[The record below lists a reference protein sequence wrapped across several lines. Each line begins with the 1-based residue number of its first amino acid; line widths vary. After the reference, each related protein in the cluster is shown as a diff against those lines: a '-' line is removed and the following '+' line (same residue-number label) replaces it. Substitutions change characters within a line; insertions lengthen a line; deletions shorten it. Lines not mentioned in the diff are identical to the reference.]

1 MTPDSESCD
10 FFELKNGLISGIRD
24 QNQKTA
30 FFGTTEYVLAFLGGF
45 ILAFESFLWSQNSG
59 IGPNI
64 RNLAKNRNLTRSCT
78 VRLATLG
85 KTEKNQKT
93 VLPDTFFQSDS
104 FQHTNLLQNT
114 F

>member
-1 MTPDSESCD
+1 M
-10 FFELKNGLISGIRD
+10 IRD
-24 QNQKTA
+24 QNQEMA
-30 FFGTTEYVLAFLGGF
+30 FFANEKYVLPFSGGF
-45 ILAFESFLWSQNSG
+45 ILVFESFLWSQNSG

-64 RNLAKNRNLTRSCT
+64 WNLAKNRNLTRSCT

>member
-1 MTPDSESCD
+1 M
-10 FFELKNGLISGIRD
+10 KNGLFSGIQG
-24 QNQKTA
+24 QNKKTA
-30 FFGTTEYVLAFLGGF
+30 FFGTKEYVLAFLGGF
-45 ILAFESFLWSQNSG
+45 ILAFRSFLWSQNLG

-64 RNLAKNRNLTRSCT
+64 RNLAKNWNLTRSDT